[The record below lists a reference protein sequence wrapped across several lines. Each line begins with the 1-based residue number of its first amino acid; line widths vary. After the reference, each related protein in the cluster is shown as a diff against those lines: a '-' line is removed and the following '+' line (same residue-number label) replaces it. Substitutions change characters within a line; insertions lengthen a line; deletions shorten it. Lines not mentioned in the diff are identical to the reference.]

1 MYKDGQSMKLHEV
14 KSIIGDPVAI
24 LDVGAHTGQFYS
36 WAKDVWPTSVIWM
49 VEANEVHEP
58 ALQDVTK
65 DSNDNYVIATLG
77 DTERDVKFYTR
88 SDKPQTEGA
97 SYYKESNYW
106 DIPHLVKEIPKTL
119 QTIDDLFDTDSEFQ
133 LVKLDTQGSE
143 LDILRGGVNLCKKA
157 KAIILEVSY
166 VEYNEGAPLAEEI
179 INFMK
184 EYGYNNHIE
193 IGEHFSSEPQWKDIV
208 VQKDLCFYK

>member
-1 MYKDGQSMKLHEV
+1 MYKDGHSMKLQDV
-14 KSIIGDPVAI
+14 KNIIGDPVAI
-24 LDVGAHTGQFYS
+24 SDIGAHTGQFYS

-49 VEANEVHEP
+49 IEANEVHEST
-58 ALQDVTK
+58 LQNVIK
-65 DSNDNYVIATLG
+65 DSDDSYVIATLG

-184 EYGYNNHIE
+184 EYGYSNYIE
-193 IGEHFSSEPQWKDIV
+193 IGEHYSMEPQWKDRI